1 MPIRFRCKHC
11 KQNLGISR
19 SKAGDV
25 VDCPTC
31 GRSIKV
37 PRRDGQAEDVD
48 RPQMNFH
55 DPKIADAMAELQSLG
70 NPSPVTKDDVDR
82 PVKNDSP
89 MDSPAESMPIMLSE
103 PEVDPVPVLEIA
115 PIAAAQKSLD
125 ALNPSPES
133 DAEQHR
139 KELEG
144 LANQA
149 DELAAATSPA
159 GHSPRLSIPMIGG
172 LVLAFGLLMGLGIGY
187 LFSGPRPA
195 PTEPEM
201 NASDGQTEE
210 AGAASSASTASN
222 SDDFDVLT
230 VNGVITYD
238 PENATTRPDS
248 KSLVCLLA
256 ESRLGQVMIPGE
268 SLWEP
273 TESSDFQVAA
283 ATLKLIGGRAA
294 LTDADGEFSIVAPET
309 GSYHLLVVSRHA
321 VRESS
326 EIDADLEAVLKKY
339 FEQPRQLLGKRAYHV
354 VLLNVN
360 RKLDPIRHR
369 FKR

>member
-37 PRRDGQAEDVD
+37 PQRDGQADDVS

-55 DPKIADAMAELQSLG
+55 DPEIADAMAEIQSLAD
-70 NPSPVTKDDVDR
+70 PKPVSSDHSVE
-82 PVKNDSP
+82 NDSP
-89 MDSPAESMPIMLSE
+89 VDSPAESMPIMLSE
-103 PEVDPVPVLEIA
+103 PEMDPVPVLEIA
-115 PIAAAQKSLD
+115 PVAAGQKPSD
-125 ALNPSPES
+125 QLNPPPEP

-149 DELAAATSPA
+149 DELNAPA
-159 GHSPRLSIPMIGG
+159 NPASHSSRLSIPMIVG
-172 LVLAFGLLMGLGIGY
+172 LVLGFGLLMGLSIGY
-187 LFSGPRPA
+187 LFSDGRQT
-195 PTEPEM
+195 PTEPE
-201 NASDGQTEE
+201 AE
-210 AGAASSASTASN
+210 AAEVPTSNAASSLSSTTSNPAAS
-222 SDDFDVLT
+222 DELT
-230 VNGVITYD
+230 VSGVITYD

-256 ESRLGQVMIPGE
+256 ASRLGQVMIPGE

-273 TESSDFQVAA
+273 MESTDFQVAA
-283 ATLKLIGGRAA
+283 AALELIAGRAA
-294 LTDADGEFSIVAPET
+294 LTDAEGRFSVTAPEA

-321 VRESS
+321 VRESA
-326 EIDADLEAVLKKY
+326 EIDADLDDVLKKY
-339 FEQPRQLLGKRAYHV
+339 FVQPRQLLGKRAYHV
-354 VLLNVN
+354 VLLTVN
-360 RKLDPIRHR
+360 RKLAPIRHR
-369 FKR
+369 FER